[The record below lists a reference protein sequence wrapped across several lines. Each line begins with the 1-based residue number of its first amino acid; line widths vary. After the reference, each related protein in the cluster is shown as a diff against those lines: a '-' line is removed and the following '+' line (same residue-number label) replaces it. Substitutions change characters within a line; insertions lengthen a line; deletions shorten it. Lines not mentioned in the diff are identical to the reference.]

1 MNETSSLLNDYRC
14 TCGKLLLKG
23 IVFDGVIEIKCKRCG
38 VISKIGEAKLIEDS
52 SHYLMIINDRGLITN
67 VSQSIY
73 DILGFTPF
81 ELIGKSLT
89 YINSSLPKEIGIKF
103 FGEDSLL
110 NKDSSLRLDTTHKTK
125 SGKNLPVSVLLKL
138 YSPTSSDQYILEYVT
153 LKNNVNRD
161 GEKLDDKDQ
170 FIENSSDYYFDI
182 DSNGVV
188 EYISESMEKL
198 FKYSQEK
205 VISKHYFDFLPFTQI
220 VQNKNTFKHF
230 RDLEQSYRLIQDL
243 GLDSAGG
250 IIHSDLYFTTKFDEV
265 GKSAGYRVLGW
276 VVD

>member
-1 MNETSSLLNDYRC
+1 MNDSSSLLNDYRC

-23 IVFDGVIEIKCKRCG
+23 IVFDGTVEIKCKRCG
-38 VISKIGEAKLIEDS
+38 LISKIGEAKLIEDS
-52 SHYLMIINDRGLITN
+52 SHYLLIINDRGLITN
-67 VSQSIY
+67 ASQSVY
-73 DILGFTPF
+73 DVLGFTPF
-81 ELIGKSLT
+81 ELIGKSIT

-110 NKDSSLRLDTTHKTK
+110 NKDSSLRLDTSHKTK
-125 SGKNLPVSVLLKL
+125 DGKNLPVSVLLKL
-138 YSPTSSDQYILEYVT
+138 YSPTSSEQHILEYVT
-153 LKNNVNRD
+153 LKKD
-161 GEKLDDKDQ
+161 SDKTQDILEENDQ
-170 FIENSSDYYFDI
+170 FIENSSDYFFDI

-198 FKYSQEK
+198 FKYSQGK
-205 VISKHYFDFLPFTQI
+205 IISKHYFDFLPFTQI
-220 VQNKNTFKHF
+220 AQNKNTFKHF

-250 IIHSDLYFTTKFDEV
+250 IIHSDLYFTTKFNEV
-265 GKSAGYRVLGW
+265 GKFIGYRVLGW